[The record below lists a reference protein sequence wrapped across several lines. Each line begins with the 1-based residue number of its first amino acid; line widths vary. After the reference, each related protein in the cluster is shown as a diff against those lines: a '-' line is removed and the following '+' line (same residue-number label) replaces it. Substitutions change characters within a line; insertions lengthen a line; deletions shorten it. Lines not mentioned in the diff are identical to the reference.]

1 MEKKRRYLCSDMPE
15 TIDFTDFLGSASMV
29 HLFEFFVVPILTT
42 GGDRTGLYLYSDSI
56 RRLSC
61 GGKAGTCRRSK
72 RLPMDPG
79 KVLTSRR

>member
-42 GGDRTGLYLYSDSI
+42 GRYMLGYDFCSNCKSSEL
-56 RRLSC
+56 
-61 GGKAGTCRRSK
+61 
-72 RLPMDPG
+72 
-79 KVLTSRR
+79 

>member
-42 GGDRTGLYLYSDSI
+42 GGVLRGYDLQRHGES
-56 RRLSC
+56 
-61 GGKAGTCRRSK
+61 GG
-72 RLPMDPG
+72 
-79 KVLTSRR
+79 V